1 MTPDRR
7 LDQIESLM
15 AEHGAQLDL
24 HTAQLRRI
32 ASGIQLITNSIDQ
45 QSDNITFLLKEQA
58 EMKSDIT
65 QMKQMQAEQGETLIA
80 ILNILQGRS
89 DN

>member
-1 MTPDRR
+1 
-7 LDQIESLM
+7 M
-15 AEHGAQLDL
+15 AEHSAQPDL

-45 QSDNITFLLKEQA
+45 QGDNIIFLLAQQA

-65 QMKQMQAEQGETLIA
+65 QMKQVQAQQGETLTA

>member
-1 MTPDRR
+1 MTPDQR
-7 LDQIESLM
+7 LNQIEPLL
-15 AEHGAQLDL
+15 AEHSAQLDQ

-32 ASGIQLITNSIDQ
+32 ASGIQIITEAIGK
-45 QSDNITFLLKEQA
+45 QSDNITFLLTQQA
-58 EMKSDIT
+58 EMKDQID
-65 QMKQMQAEQGETLIA
+65 QIKQAQNQQGETLAA